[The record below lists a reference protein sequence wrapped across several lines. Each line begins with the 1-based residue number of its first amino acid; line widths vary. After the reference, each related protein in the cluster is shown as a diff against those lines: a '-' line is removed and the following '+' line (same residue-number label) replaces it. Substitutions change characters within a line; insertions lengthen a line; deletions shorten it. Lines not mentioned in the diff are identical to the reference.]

1 MRRRGHYLNHGE
13 GGKKDEVDGSLLA
26 LDMEGD
32 EEAHREE
39 EGRKEH
45 PGVALH
51 CFFHPRG
58 EEQHGTLD
66 EKSMES
72 TQSELNCTYY
82 GGDGQLNCEQ
92 PIHLPHEPLTQS
104 LNYYVLFP
112 LLDFNTKSD
121 MLAGPSNVV
130 VVAEV
135 GF

>member
-1 MRRRGHYLNHGE
+1 MEGALVFVRTHNYLDDSE
-13 GGKKDEVDGSLLA
+13 GGQKDEVDRCLLA
-26 LDMEGD
+26 LDVKSYEKTHGEQEGG
-32 EEAHREE
+32 E
-39 EGRKEH
+39 EH

-66 EKSMES
+66 EKSMEL

-104 LNYYVLFP
+104 LNNYV
-112 LLDFNTKSD
+112 
-121 MLAGPSNVV
+121 
-130 VVAEV
+130 
-135 GF
+135 